1 MVPERLDSVKSFRKD
16 DVVSATERL
25 LEVATELI
33 AEKGPDGFT
42 LREAARRAGVSHA
55 TPGFLFGDL
64 RGLITEVAVGGFTR
78 FAEAMEQAE
87 RLDLPVLNRLLA
99 VGEAYVAFA
108 RREPHVF
115 RLMMSD
121 VNLDRSNPAFE
132 AVNGRSFGPLYRQ
145 MQLLY
150 DVHTDTPEFIARVTL
165 AWSTVHGL
173 ARLILDGPLR
183 DQFND
188 DAKLPSIIGALGPSL
203 LAPLN

>member
-1 MVPERLDSVKSFRKD
+1 M
-16 DVVSATERL
+16 SATDRL
-25 LEVATELI
+25 LQVATELI
-33 AEKGPDGFT
+33 AEKGPNGFT
-42 LREAARRAGVSHA
+42 LREAARRADVSHA

-64 RGLITEVAVGGFTR
+64 RGLITQVAVGGFTR
-78 FAEAMEQAE
+78 FAEAMEEAE
-87 RLDLPVLNRLLA
+87 RLDLPVLDRLLA

-108 RREPHVF
+108 LREPHVF

-132 AVNGRSFGPLYRQ
+132 AINGRSFGPLYRQ

-165 AWSTVHGL
+165 AWATVHGL

-183 DQFND
+183 EQFD
-188 DAKLPSIIGALGPSL
+188 DGSKLALIIGALGPSL
-203 LAPLN
+203 LAPLGSAGRRD

>member
-1 MVPERLDSVKSFRKD
+1 MSSAFRKD
-16 DVVSATERL
+16 VAVSATKRL

-64 RGLITEVAVGGFTR
+64 RGLITQVAVGGFTR
-78 FAEAMEQAE
+78 FAEVMEEAE
-87 RLDLPVLNRLLA
+87 RRDLPVLNRLLA

-121 VNLDRSNPAFE
+121 VNLNRSNPAFE
-132 AVNGRSFGPLYRQ
+132 EVNGRSYGPLYRQ

-183 DQFND
+183 DEFAD
-188 DAKLPSIIGALGPSL
+188 DSKLPTIIGALGPSL
-203 LAPLN
+203 LAPLA

>member
-1 MVPERLDSVKSFRKD
+1 MSSDIRNDGI
-16 DVVSATERL
+16 VSATERL
-25 LEVATELI
+25 LQVATELI

-64 RGLITEVAVGGFTR
+64 RGLITQVAVGGFTR
-78 FAEAMEQAE
+78 FAEAMEEAE
-87 RLDLPVLNRLLA
+87 RLELPVLNRLLA

-108 RREPHVF
+108 RQEPHVF

-121 VNLDRSNPAFE
+121 VNLDRSDPAFE
-132 AVNGRSFGPLYRQ
+132 AVNGRSYGPLYRQ
-145 MQLLY
+145 MQQLY

-165 AWSTVHGL
+165 AWATVHGL

-183 DQFND
+183 DEFADNT
-188 DAKLPSIIGALGPSL
+188 KLPTIIGALGPSL
-203 LAPLN
+203 LAPLG